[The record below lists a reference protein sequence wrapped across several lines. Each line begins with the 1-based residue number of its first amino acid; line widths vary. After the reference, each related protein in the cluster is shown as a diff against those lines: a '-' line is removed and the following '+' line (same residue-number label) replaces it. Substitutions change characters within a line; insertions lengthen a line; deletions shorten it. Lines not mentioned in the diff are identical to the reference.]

1 MSAMAE
7 LLRERPQVVLALYAH
22 PDDADVACAGT
33 LASWARAGSA
43 VHLVVC
49 TNGGRGTA
57 DPALGVAELV
67 ERRAQEAAA
76 AAATVGLASH
86 QNLGMGDG
94 DLDNDHV
101 LRGELV
107 GWIRQLRPDAVVGHD
122 PTAVYFGQHY
132 FNHHDHRELG
142 WAMLDALF
150 PAAALPHYYPDRGPA
165 HQVPVAYLSGTLEPD
180 VYVDVT
186 ETIDAK
192 VAAVSC
198 HRSQL
203 PESPGWAEEVVRGRA
218 AEAGAQVGVA
228 YAEGF
233 RRLLIGF

>member
-1 MSAMAE
+1 MAE
-7 LLRERPQVVLALYAH
+7 LLSGCPRVALAFYAH

-33 LASWARAGSA
+33 LARWSRAGCA
-43 VHLVVC
+43 VHLVVF
-49 TNGGRGTA
+49 TNGGRGTT
-57 DPALGVAELV
+57 DPDLGVAELV
-67 ERRAQEAAA
+67 AQRAQEAAA
-76 AAATVGLASH
+76 AAAVVGLASH

-94 DLDNDHV
+94 DLDNDHQ

-107 GWIRQLRPDAVVGHD
+107 SWVRRLRPDAVLGHD

-132 FNHHDHRELG
+132 FNHRDHRELG

-150 PAAALPHYYPDRGPA
+150 PAAALPHYHPDKGPA

-203 PESPGWAEEVVRGRA
+203 PETPGWAEEVVRGRA
-218 AEAGAQVGVA
+218 AEAGARAGVA

-233 RRLLIGF
+233 RRLQIGP